1 MEKKDYKDTLNL
13 PVTGFPM
20 KASLPKREP
29 EMLKKWEQDNL
40 YARILDKNRG
50 GPAYILHDGPP
61 YANGNIH
68 LGHALNKVLK
78 DIIVKYKSMKGFY
91 APYVPGWDCH
101 GLPIELQV
109 DKKLGKKKKDVSIG
123 EKRLMCRQYAE
134 GFIDVQREEFK
145 RLGVLGDWDNPY
157 ITMSFDYEG
166 RIVAEFLDFFR
177 KGYAY
182 VGKKPVH
189 WCPSCVT
196 ALAEAEVEHADKTS
210 PSVFVKFRI
219 EDSSMLPPLL
229 ENNQKELEGLLRSDS
244 AFIVIWTTTPWTL
257 PANKALAVN
266 ANIDYA
272 LVSDDNSIM
281 VVALELVQRLK
292 EKKVFSQDARI
303 IGSIK
308 GKALLSVKAIH
319 PFVKTAEDDGLRP
332 IIEADFVSTEEG
344 SGIVHIAPGH
354 GQEDY
359 EAGLREGL
367 DVYAP
372 VNDYGKFSGA
382 GVEEIENLQVFKA
395 NPVIID
401 MLRDRSALL
410 GSEEIGHSYPH
421 CWRCKK
427 PVIFRATEQWFIS
440 MEHEGLRERSLS
452 EVEKVE
458 WVPAW
463 GKERIHSMI
472 KNRPDWCISR
482 QRSWG
487 VPIAVFR
494 CEDCGELIKDEAVLK
509 KVIDDFTALGADIW
523 FTREAHEL
531 LPDGFKCPSCGK
543 SSFRTEKDILDVW
556 FDSGVSFAATLIPE
570 RGFPKRGPG
579 EPPADMYLEG
589 SDQHRG
595 WFQSSML
602 ASVGT
607 RGHAPYRT
615 VLTHGYTVDGKG
627 KKMSKSIGNVGDSPQ
642 DLINK
647 SGADILRLWVSA
659 EDYRNDIRISN
670 EIMSRLGEAY
680 RKIRN
685 TAKYMLGNIHD
696 FDGRDYSGQL
706 TELDRWA
713 MSRLNRLIARVT
725 ESYESYSFHEVYHRL
740 YNFCVVDMSNFYL
753 DILKDRLYTFSAA
766 STERRAAQW
775 VLREILTSM
784 TGLMAPVLSF
794 TAEEIWGYLDRTPA
808 DSVLLSE
815 FPVANGD
822 YVNDGLEEKWAK
834 LISVRDEVLKALETK
849 RRDKFIGNSLEAM
862 VTLHISDKDLHSLIS
877 GYVGFLP
884 TLFIVSQ
891 AALESSGQGESK
903 AEEIEGLSISVSKAQ
918 GGKCQRCWNYSITVG
933 DAQGKPEICS
943 RCAAAIK

>member
-20 KASLPKREP
+20 KANLPKREP
-29 EMLKKWEQDNL
+29 EMLENWENNKL
-40 YARILDKNRG
+40 YDRMLDKNRK
-50 GPAYILHDGPP
+50 GPQYILHDGPP

-68 LGHALNKVLK
+68 MGHALNKVLK
-78 DIIVKYKSMKGFY
+78 DIIVKYKAMKGFH

-109 DKKLGKKKKDVSIG
+109 DKKLGKKKKEISIG
-123 EKRLMCRQYAE
+123 DKRLLCRQYAE
-134 GFIDVQREEFK
+134 GFIDIQREEFK
-145 RLGVLGDWDNPY
+145 RLGVFGDWDNPY

-166 RIVAEFLDFFR
+166 RIVAEFLDFFH

-210 PSVFVKFRI
+210 PSIFVKFMI
-219 EDSSMLPPLL
+219 EDPNKLLPLIK
-229 ENNQKELEGLLRSDS
+229 NNSKKLEGLLKGNS

-266 ANIDYA
+266 ADIDYA
-272 LVSDDNSIM
+272 LVSDSNSILI
-281 VVALELVQRLK
+281 VASELVPRLK
-292 EKKVFSQDARI
+292 EKEVLSQEAEVIDT
-303 IGSIK
+303 IK
-308 GKALLSVKAIH
+308 GKSLLSLSAVH
-319 PFVKTAEDDGLRP
+319 PFVKTAEDKGLRP
-332 IIEADFVSTEEG
+332 VIEADFVSTEEG

-367 DVYAP
+367 EVYAP
-372 VNDYGKFSGA
+372 VNDYGKFQDA

-401 MLRDRSALL
+401 ILRNRGALL

-440 MEHEGLRERSLS
+440 MEHEGLRDKALA

-458 WVPAW
+458 WVPSW
-463 GKERIHSMI
+463 GKERIHGMI

-487 VPIAVFR
+487 VPIAVFS
-494 CEDCGELIKDEAVLK
+494 CEGCGELIKDEAVLK
-509 KVIDDFTALGADIW
+509 KVIDDFTELGADIW
-523 FTREAHEL
+523 FTREPHEL
-531 LPDGFKCPSCGK
+531 LPEGFKCPSCGK
-543 SSFRTEKDILDVW
+543 NSFRTEKDILDVW

-570 RGFPKRGPG
+570 RGFPERESG

-607 RGHAPYRT
+607 RGRAPYRT

-627 KKMSKSIGNVGDSPQ
+627 KKMSKSVGNVVSPQ
-642 DLINK
+642 DLIKK

-670 EIMSRLGEAY
+670 EIMSRLSEAY

-685 TAKYMLGNIHD
+685 TAKYLLGNIHD
-696 FDGRDYSGQL
+696 FDGRDYSGEL

-713 MSRLNRLIARVT
+713 ISRLNRLIGKVT
-725 ESYESYSFHEVYHRL
+725 EAYDSYSFHEVYHRL

-753 DILKDRLYTFSAA
+753 DILKDRLYTFKSD
-766 STERRAAQW
+766 SGQRRAAQW
-775 VLREILTSM
+775 VLREVLMGM

-794 TAEEIWGYLDRTPA
+794 TAEEIWGYIEGRPA

-815 FPVANGD
+815 FPVASEKHID
-822 YVNDGLEEKWAK
+822 DVLEQKWER
-834 LISVRDEVLKALETK
+834 LITVRNEVLKALEIK

-862 VTLHISDKDLHSLIS
+862 VTLHISDEGLHSLVKEYEES
-877 GYVGFLP
+877 LP
-884 TLFIVSQ
+884 TIFIVSQ
-891 AALESSGQGESK
+891 AGIDSSGLGEYK
-903 AEEIEGLSISVSKAQ
+903 AEEIEGLSISVGKADGQ
-918 GGKCQRCWNYSITVG
+918 KCPRCWNFSTTVG
-933 DAQGKPEICS
+933 QDKAEPDICS
-943 RCAAAIK
+943 RCAGAIK